1 MIANKIRIRFI
12 KDDRVLQRMIRQ
24 LRGKPARIVHDGVPY
39 GVIQEFGSATK
50 AEGPVPKT
58 PAYEILPKEKQALY
72 WPELGHP
79 ISKVGPP
86 VTRPHPGVT
95 PTPFLTPAVEQHRIT
110 YMRGISSKRFLSR
123 PDAVIEDIARKVL
136 ASALQRVPRDSEEL
150 AKSLKSSKPEDVP
163 HITEHTIGI
172 KL

>member
-58 PAYEILPKEKQALY
+58 PAYEILPKKSKHFIGRSLDIQYPRLARLLRGHTQA
-72 WPELGHP
+72 
-79 ISKVGPP
+79 
-86 VTRPHPGVT
+86 
-95 PTPFLTPAVEQHRIT
+95 
-110 YMRGISSKRFLSR
+110 
-123 PDAVIEDIARKVL
+123 
-136 ASALQRVPRDSEEL
+136 
-150 AKSLKSSKPEDVP
+150 
-163 HITEHTIGI
+163 
-172 KL
+172 